1 MSERVVMSSLT
12 EIRLAANMS
21 TLPVVLVSST
31 SAAAAAAIRY
41 PRTGR
46 LCLAGKSYLKGLKHG
61 DPAYLVKSSFGV
73 DSW

>member
-31 SAAAAAAIRY
+31 SAAAIRY

-61 DPAYLVKSSFGV
+61 GPAYLVKSSFGV

>member
-21 TLPVVLVSST
+21 TLPVVLVSPT
-31 SAAAAAAIRY
+31 SAAAAIRY